1 MCSRRPAPFNLFWL
15 RSLAHAGAAA
25 VLVDEFN
32 GGFFKCSSDFIS
44 GCLPA
49 VKPKPAAAYERRR
62 LQHQAFTFSR
72 STFGILRK
80 TDQDQN
86 LKYDYSATFEL
97 G

>member
-32 GGFFKCSSDFIS
+32 GGFFKCSSDFVS

-49 VKPKPAAAYERRR
+49 VKPKPAAAYERREIAAPSIY
-62 LQHQAFTFSR
+62 LQPLNIWH
-72 STFGILRK
+72 
-80 TDQDQN
+80 
-86 LKYDYSATFEL
+86 SA
-97 G
+97 